1 MMMFPPPDSSVVGG
15 TGVTGYSGSSVYPP
29 SISSS
34 SSYSYSSGSG
44 AGGVN
49 VKPSIVGLNTNPLI
63 LRTFVSIT
71 NALSVAVSVVYLDIF
86 NYYLVQK
93 SPLE

>member
-1 MMMFPPPDSSVVGG
+1 MMMFPPPDSSVEGG

-29 SISSS
+29 SIFSSS
-34 SSYSYSSGSG
+34 SSYSSGSG

-86 NYYLVQK
+86 KYYLVQK